1 MFDVNKIKNDFPMF
15 KNNKEM
21 QGKNFVYF
29 DNASTTFKPQSV
41 IEKINKYYTSECV
54 NSHRGDYDIAHKV
67 DEQVLKTR
75 RNVAKFINADINE
88 VVFTSGATMSLN
100 LIARGYGEKFL
111 NKGDEI
117 AYHIIGMKEPEVD
130 KNVTIIYDD
139 GDLIIANKPANLPVI
154 PSGKYYHNTLHT
166 IVREMLQCNINMLNR
181 IDRETSGCVVLSRG
195 HEVASK
201 FCAMI
206 AGRKLNNKK
215 RSIKK
220 TYIAIVENAKDIEDK
235 FIVEGYM
242 LESGH
247 KYYRRFQTLH
257 KENVEGSK
265 YSKTAF
271 KTIKRIGDYAIVMAR
286 LYTGRMHQIRVHL
299 YSKNLYMVGDKI
311 YGKYGPQVFDD
322 FIEKNIIPEGFF
334 PRQALHAYSLEFNH
348 PITDE
353 LIKVKA
359 PLSEDLKKFIRKL
372 KYI

>member
-1 MFDVNKIKNDFPMF
+1 MKKSKNKLHLDTEELYK
-15 KNNKEM
+15 K
-21 QGKNFVYF
+21 
-29 DNASTTFKPQSV
+29 SV
-41 IEKINKYYTSECV
+41 IRKCRIEENLENNTRLDKYMGDRFSYYSRNKWQDLIGQGLVLLNGRKVKYTRTV
-54 NSHRGDYDIAHKV
+54 
-67 DEQVLKTR
+67 
-75 RNVAKFINADINE
+75 
-88 VVFTSGATMSLN
+88 
-100 LIARGYGEKFL
+100 

-117 AYHIIGMKEPEVD
+117 EYHIIGMKEPEVD

>member
-1 MFDVNKIKNDFPMF
+1 MKKSKNKLHLDTEELYK
-15 KNNKEM
+15 K
-21 QGKNFVYF
+21 
-29 DNASTTFKPQSV
+29 SV
-41 IEKINKYYTSECV
+41 IRKCRIEENLENNTRLDKYMGDRFSYYSRNKWQDLI
-54 NSHRGDYDIAHKV
+54 G
-67 DEQVLKTR
+67 QGLVL
-75 RNVAKFINADINE
+75 
-88 VVFTSGATMSLN
+88 LN
-100 LIARGYGEKFL
+100 GEKVKYTRTV

-139 GDLIIANKPANLPVI
+139 GDLIIVNKPANLPVI

>member
-1 MFDVNKIKNDFPMF
+1 MKKSKNKLHLDTEELYK
-15 KNNKEM
+15 K
-21 QGKNFVYF
+21 
-29 DNASTTFKPQSV
+29 SV
-41 IEKINKYYTSECV
+41 IRKCRIEENLENNTRLDKYMGDRFSYYSRNKWQDLI
-54 NSHRGDYDIAHKV
+54 G
-67 DEQVLKTR
+67 QGLVL
-75 RNVAKFINADINE
+75 
-88 VVFTSGATMSLN
+88 LN
-100 LIARGYGEKFL
+100 GEKVKYTRAV

-322 FIEKNIIPEGFF
+322 FIEKNIIPDGFF

>member
-1 MFDVNKIKNDFPMF
+1 MKKSKNKLHLDTEELYK
-15 KNNKEM
+15 K
-21 QGKNFVYF
+21 
-29 DNASTTFKPQSV
+29 SV
-41 IEKINKYYTSECV
+41 IRKCRIEENLENNTRLDKYMGDRFSYYSRNKWQDLI
-54 NSHRGDYDIAHKV
+54 G
-67 DEQVLKTR
+67 QGLVL
-75 RNVAKFINADINE
+75 
-88 VVFTSGATMSLN
+88 LN
-100 LIARGYGEKFL
+100 GEKVKYTRAV

-201 FCAMI
+201 FSAMI

-242 LESGH
+242 LESRH